1 MNTKHIP
8 YCLSET
14 LKEREEDIISF
25 TLSSNYITLTYIDGS
40 MERVSFQKEEITVNR
55 DFFWNRIQ
63 EKLSNLP
70 HIWDNPYNRALAHI
84 CYEYTHKLESILWES
99 FEIIPWGQGEILINR
114 LGQGVLEYVAHAKDI
129 PQYTPPKIVKK

>member
-70 HIWDNPYNRALAHI
+70 HI
-84 CYEYTHKLESILWES
+84 
-99 FEIIPWGQGEILINR
+99 
-114 LGQGVLEYVAHAKDI
+114 
-129 PQYTPPKIVKK
+129 

>member
-1 MNTKHIP
+1 MNTINMP
-8 YCLSET
+8 PSLWEI
-14 LKEREEDIISF
+14 LKKREEDVVSF
-25 TLSSNYITLTYIDGS
+25 TISSGCISLIYKDGS
-40 MERVSFQKEEITVNR
+40 TERVSFQKEEITVNR

-70 HIWDNPYNRALAHI
+70 HIWDNPYNKALAHI

-114 LGQGVLEYVAHAKDI
+114 LGQGVLEHVAHAKDI